1 MQDAAEAPRQD
12 DARGA
17 AGGGQTYDAPPTEPA
32 TAEAKAQRRA
42 QRAQNAEMEAAGRRW
57 GWTPDRMDEPS
68 ELLKAQRRAER
79 AERAE
84 QLEHSSDAQQ
94 ELRAAERCVSKAP
107 THTHTHPHTH
117 TANGLGSLLPPR
129 ALANANGWRGRWK
142 SLCCALKRPVQRWT
156 EAVFVSVRIA
166 LPALTTLG

>member
-17 AGGGQTYDAPPTEPA
+17 AGGGQTYDAPPTE
-32 TAEAKAQRRA
+32 AKAQRRA
-42 QRAQNAEMEAAGRRW
+42 QRAQKAEMEAAGRRW

-107 THTHTHPHTH
+107 THTHTHTPTLR
-117 TANGLGSLLPPR
+117 TVS
-129 ALANANGWRGRWK
+129 ALCFRPERWRTPTDGGDGGNR
-142 SLCCALKRPVQRWT
+142 CAVL
-156 EAVFVSVRIA
+156 
-166 LPALTTLG
+166 